1 MWRRWVITGLSDRI
15 QTRSLLIKL
24 LTQTIDLL
32 LQFENV
38 LLLSC
43 ERIVQRPH
51 RLLYERQLRL

>member
-24 LTQTIDLL
+24 LTQTVDLL

-51 RLLYERQLRL
+51 RLL

>member
-24 LTQTIDLL
+24 LTQTVDLL

-43 ERIVQRPH
+43 ERIVQDRKSVV
-51 RLLYERQLRL
+51 